1 MFISLHFTKRD
12 LNTKQMGQSK
22 ASLSATFQNI
32 EKLSEDFSKRRDMSR
47 VTVAQLLEWCKYK
60 GIVYIISL
68 FNKKCVSL
76 CKYIYLSAEFNNTNT
91 TINVKGSVVY
101 GSEKVLDTTHLM
113 KGCVKDFSNSLD
125 SNHQRVAFT
134 IF

>member
-1 MFISLHFTKRD
+1 M
-12 LNTKQMGQSK
+12 
-22 ASLSATFQNI
+22 
-32 EKLSEDFSKRRDMSR
+32 
-47 VTVAQLLEWCKYK
+47 AQLLEWCKYK

-68 FNKKCVSL
+68 FKKKCVSL